1 MTADDNK
8 NEQQQVKQEP
18 INQQP
23 INQESHLAATSSSH
37 LDKIAN
43 HSDENKLPAPDLSAP
58 NLSHSISNH
67 QQAVSN
73 RQQESL
79 TNHAKDNL
87 ASNVANTG
95 NGGYLELLEE
105 RPVINKERL
114 DVGKV
119 TVTKHTRSKT
129 IEVPIELVE
138 EYITVRTDYRD
149 AESQDL
155 LSGNYDDKDI
165 LRHVEP
171 ALDSKAVVTINGKQ
185 VEIGD
190 APIEIVLSRQVA
202 TITKDTHVIQEIEIN
217 KTTHTHTDSIQVA
230 LQHEELDVNEEGYL
244 AHQQDNNTVYKK

>member
-1 MTADDNK
+1 MINDDNK
-8 NEQQQVKQEP
+8 VKPQQT
-18 INQQP
+18 NQQASLATDST
-23 INQESHLAATSSSH
+23 SHLEQ
-37 LDKIAN
+37 IAN
-43 HSDENKLPAPDLSAP
+43 HSGENKLPAPNLSATDLSDTNQQQTVSSSTQEGLEN
-58 NLSHSISNH
+58 NLS
-67 QQAVSN
+67 
-73 RQQESL
+73 
-79 TNHAKDNL
+79 TNL
-87 ASNVANTG
+87 ANYQTDTG

-119 TVTKHTRSKT
+119 TVTKHRRTKT
-129 IEVPIELVE
+129 IEVPIELIE
-138 EYITVRTDYRD
+138 EYITVRTDYQD

-171 ALDSKAVVTINGKQ
+171 SLDSKAVVTINGKQ

-230 LQHEELDVNEEGYL
+230 LQHEELDVKEEGYL
-244 AHQQDNNTVYKK
+244 AHEQQSNAAYKK

>member
-1 MTADDNK
+1 MINDDK
-8 NEQQQVKQEP
+8 KIDPRQTH
-18 INQQP
+18 QP
-23 INQESHLAATSSSH
+23 ASLATDPTSHLEQ
-37 LDKIAN
+37 IAN
-43 HSDENKLPAPDLSAP
+43 HSSENKLPAPDLSATDLSDTNQQQTVSSSSQEGLAN
-58 NLSHSISNH
+58 NLSTDLANH
-67 QQAVSN
+67 Q
-73 RQQESL
+73 
-79 TNHAKDNL
+79 TD
-87 ASNVANTG
+87 TG

-119 TVTKHTRSKT
+119 TVTKHRRTKT

-138 EYITVRTDYRD
+138 EYITVRTDYQD

-171 ALDSKAVVTINGKQ
+171 SLDSKAVVTINGKQ

-230 LQHEELDVNEEGYL
+230 LQHEELDVKEEGYL
-244 AHQQDNNTVYKK
+244 AHEQQSNAADKK

>member
-1 MTADDNK
+1 MINDDNK
-8 NEQQQVKQEP
+8 VKPQQT
-18 INQQP
+18 NQQASLATDST
-23 INQESHLAATSSSH
+23 SHLEQ
-37 LDKIAN
+37 IAN
-43 HSDENKLPAPDLSAP
+43 HSGENKLPAPDLSATDLSNTHQQQTVSSRSQEGLEN
-58 NLSHSISNH
+58 NLS
-67 QQAVSN
+67 
-73 RQQESL
+73 
-79 TNHAKDNL
+79 TNL
-87 ASNVANTG
+87 ANHRTDTG

-119 TVTKHTRSKT
+119 TVTKHRRTKT

-138 EYITVRTDYRD
+138 EYITVRTDYQD

-155 LSGNYDDKDI
+155 LSGDYDDKDI

-171 ALDSKAVVTINGKQ
+171 SLDSKAVVTINGKQ

-190 APIEIVLSRQVA
+190 APIEIILSRQVA

-230 LQHEELDVNEEGYL
+230 LQHEELDVKEEGYL
-244 AHQQDNNTVYKK
+244 AHEQQSNAADKK

>member
-1 MTADDNK
+1 MINDDK
-8 NEQQQVKQEP
+8 KTDPQQTHP
-18 INQQP
+18 RSSLANDP
-23 INQESHLAATSSSH
+23 NLTSHLEQ
-37 LDKIAN
+37 IAN
-43 HSDENKLPAPDLSAP
+43 HSGENKLPAPNLSATDLSDTNQQQTVSSSTQQGLEN
-58 NLSHSISNH
+58 NLSTNLANH
-67 QQAVSN
+67 Q
-73 RQQESL
+73 
-79 TNHAKDNL
+79 TD
-87 ASNVANTG
+87 TG

-119 TVTKHTRSKT
+119 TVTKHRRTKT

-138 EYITVRTDYRD
+138 EYITVRTDYQD

-155 LSGNYDDKDI
+155 LSGDYDDKDI

-171 ALDSKAVVTINGKQ
+171 SLDSKAVVTINGKQ

-230 LQHEELDVNEEGYL
+230 LQHEELDVHEEGYL
-244 AHQQDNNTVYKK
+244 AHEQQRNAADKK

>member
-1 MTADDNK
+1 MINDDNK
-8 NEQQQVKQEP
+8 VKPQQT
-18 INQQP
+18 NQQASLATDST
-23 INQESHLAATSSSH
+23 SHLEQ
-37 LDKIAN
+37 IAN
-43 HSDENKLPAPDLSAP
+43 HSGENKLPAPDLSATDLSNTHQQQTVSSRSQEGLEN
-58 NLSHSISNH
+58 NLSTDLANH
-67 QQAVSN
+67 Q
-73 RQQESL
+73 
-79 TNHAKDNL
+79 TD
-87 ASNVANTG
+87 TG

-119 TVTKHTRSKT
+119 TVTKHRRTKI

-138 EYITVRTDYRD
+138 EYITVRTDYQD

-155 LSGNYDDKDI
+155 LSGDYDDKDI

-230 LQHEELDVNEEGYL
+230 LQHEELDVKEEGYL
-244 AHQQDNNTVYKK
+244 AHEQQSNAAYKK